1 MSFGTLLQD
10 DQQERNTKSLIL
22 IGVVS
27 IAYFLLILRLFYVQ
41 IIQADLHIR
50 LSKENAMRLKI
61 VTPPRGE
68 ILDRNGY
75 VLARN
80 RPSYSICV
88 LPYKLK
94 SKQRKEVIS
103 RLCSITDTLG
113 NPVFDSMDLVF
124 TMNKARERRFD
135 VTRRKEDVSLE
146 LVSIVEEHAM
156 ELPGIIVETESRREY
171 TLGPSAFHVV
181 GYMSEIPEDQF
192 DSLKKQGYFYGDLIG
207 KSGIE
212 RQYESIVRGQCGQEY
227 IEVNAYGKS
236 LGPIPNL
243 QQIKPVVGND
253 LYLTID
259 AHLQKVADNA
269 FPDSLKGAV
278 VAIDPRNG
286 EVLVMLS
293 SPSADPNIFSL
304 STSERG
310 KEWVGI
316 AMDSNLPLNNRAIAG
331 TYPPGSA
338 FKLVS
343 ALAGL
348 ESGRLTRDSH
358 MPSPCRGAYRIG
370 SRIAHCW
377 DLKGHGSLDLISA
390 VQQSC
395 NIYFYQVGIKVGD
408 SIINVYAN
416 KMGLGDVT
424 GVDIPGEKR
433 GWLSGEEAYNKRFAK
448 RGGKWTGGLVLD
460 LAIGQAQILTPIQLA
475 LMVGGL
481 GNMKDLYKPFIVS
494 AERDSGGK
502 LVNLRQSQVKSNLDI
517 SEATIPVM
525 REALASVIKEHGT
538 GGRAAVP
545 GIVVGGKTG
554 SAQNPHG
561 EKTHAVFVGCAPVDN
576 PVIAIAVAVEN
587 AGHGGSVAAPIAG
600 EVLRYFFAETK
611 EGKNVFAQK
620 NPVDSSSSNS
630 ALKLLN
636 ERVKP
641 MKAQIDS
648 FFAAQ

>member
-1 MSFGTLLQD
+1 MPFGTLLQD
-10 DQQERNTKSLIL
+10 DQQQRNTKSLII

-27 IAYFLLILRLFYVQ
+27 FFYLFLIIRLFYVQ

-61 VTPPRGE
+61 ITPPRGE
-68 ILDRNGY
+68 ILDRNGF

-88 LPYKLK
+88 LPYKIK
-94 SKQRKEVIS
+94 AKQRKQVIS
-103 RLCSITDTLG
+103 NLCLIRDSLG
-113 NPVFDSMDLVF
+113 NQVFDSLELDALIR
-124 TMNKARERRFD
+124 KANYRRFEQ
-135 VTRRKEDVSLE
+135 TRIREDVSLE
-146 LVSIVEEHAM
+146 LVSIIEEHAM

-171 TLGPSAFHVV
+171 TLGQSAFHVV

-192 DSLKKQGYFYGDLIG
+192 DSLKEEGYFYGDLIG

-212 RQYESIVRGQCGQEY
+212 RQYEKVIRGKCGQEY

-236 LGPIPNL
+236 LGPIPD
-243 QQIKPVVGND
+243 IAHIAPVVGND

-278 VAIDPRNG
+278 VVLDPRNG

-293 SPSADPNIFSL
+293 SPSVDANIFSL
-304 STSERG
+304 STSERS
-310 KEWVGI
+310 KEWQVI
-316 AMDSNLPLNNRAIAG
+316 ATDPNLPLNNRAIGG
-331 TYPPGSA
+331 TYPPGST

-348 ESGRLTRDSH
+348 ESGKVGKELRFGTSCH
-358 MPSPCRGAYRIG
+358 GAFRIG

-377 DLKGHGSLDLISA
+377 NLKGHGSLGMIGA

-395 NIYFYQVGIKVGD
+395 NVYFYQLGLKVGD
-408 SIINVYAN
+408 SIINDYAS
-416 KMGLGDVT
+416 KMGLDGIT
-424 GVDIPGEKR
+424 GVDISGEKG
-433 GWLSGEEAYNKRFAK
+433 GWLSGEAAYNKRFAK
-448 RGGKWTGGLVLD
+448 RGWKWTQGLVLD
-460 LAIGQAQILTPIQLA
+460 LAIGQAQILTPIQLS
-475 LMVGGL
+475 LMISGL
-481 GNMKDLYKPFIVS
+481 GNMRNLYTPFIVK
-494 AERDSGGK
+494 AERDSTGK
-502 LVNLRQSQVKSNLDI
+502 LVNLRQPQIKKHIDI
-517 SEATIPVM
+517 RDENMPIM
-525 REALASVIKEHGT
+525 REALASVLKEHGT

-561 EKTHAVFVGCAPVDN
+561 DKTHAVFVACAPIDN

-600 EVLRYFFAETK
+600 DVLRYFFAETE
-611 EGKNVFAQK
+611 EGKRIFK
-620 NPVDSSSSNS
+620 ETNPMDSTQ
-630 ALKLLN
+630 LKRLT
-636 ERVKP
+636 EMVKP
-641 MKAQIDS
+641 VKAAVDS

>member
-10 DQQERNTKSLIL
+10 DQQERNTKSLYLIGAVSLFYLIL
-22 IGVVS
+22 I
-27 IAYFLLILRLFYVQ
+27 IRLFYVQ
-41 IIQADLHIR
+41 IIQADQHIR

-61 VTPPRGE
+61 VNPPRGE
-68 ILDRNGY
+68 ILDKNGF

-94 SKQRKEVIS
+94 SKTRKEVIS
-103 RLCSITDTLG
+103 RLCQIHDQKG
-113 NPVFDSMDLVF
+113 NPVFDSSELFLAMQNA
-124 TMNKARERRFD
+124 NKRRFD
-135 VTRRKEDVSLE
+135 VTRLKEDVSFD
-146 LVSIVEEHAM
+146 LVSIIEEHSM

-171 TLGPSAFHVV
+171 TLGQSAFHVV
-181 GYMSEIPEDQF
+181 GYMSEIPEEQF
-192 DSLKKQGYFYGDLIG
+192 DSLKNQGYFYGDLIG

-212 RQYESIVRGQCGQEY
+212 RQYESVIRGKCGQEY

-236 LGPIPNL
+236 LGTIPN
-243 QQIKPVVGND
+243 IARINPVIGND

-259 AHLQKVADNA
+259 SRLQKVADIA

-286 EVLVMLS
+286 EVLLMFS
-293 SPSADPNIFSL
+293 SPSVDANIFSMA
-304 STSERG
+304 TSLRG

-316 AMDSNLPLNNRAIAG
+316 ATDPNLPLNNRAISG
-331 TYPPGSA
+331 TYPPGST

-343 ALAGL
+343 ALSGL
-348 ESGRLTRDSH
+348 ESHRLTRDTH
-358 MPSPCRGAYRIG
+358 MPSPCHGAYRFG

-377 DLKGHGSLDLISA
+377 QLKGHGSVDLIGA

-395 NIYFYQVGIKVGD
+395 NIYFYQVGLKVGD
-408 SIINVYAN
+408 SIINHYSEI
-416 KMGLGDVT
+416 MGLGHIT
-424 GVDIPGEKR
+424 GVDIAGEKS

-448 RGGKWTGGLVLD
+448 RGWRWTGGLVMD

-481 GNMKDLYKPFIVS
+481 GNMKTLYRPFIVKG
-494 AERDSGGK
+494 ERDSSGK
-502 LVNLRQSQVKSNLDI
+502 LVNLRQPTVKSHLDI
-517 SEATIPVM
+517 SEETIPVM
-525 REALASVIKEHGT
+525 REALASVLKEHGT

-554 SAQNPHG
+554 SAQNPQG
-561 EKTHAVFVGCAPVDN
+561 DKTHAVFVACAPVDN
-576 PVIAIAVAVEN
+576 PVIAICVAVEN

-600 EVLRYFFAETK
+600 EVLRYFFSETD
-611 EGKNVFAQK
+611 EGKRVFAEYNPSDTVIQK
-620 NPVDSSSSNS
+620 RLS
-630 ALKLLN
+630 AQI
-636 ERVKP
+636 KP
-641 MKAQIDS
+641 MKQQIDS
-648 FFAAQ
+648 IFAAQ